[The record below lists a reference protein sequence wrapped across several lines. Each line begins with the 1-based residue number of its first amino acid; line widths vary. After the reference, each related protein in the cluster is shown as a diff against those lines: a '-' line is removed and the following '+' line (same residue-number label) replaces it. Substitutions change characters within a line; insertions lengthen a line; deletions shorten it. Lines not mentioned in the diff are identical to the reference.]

1 MEKTQWKYILSKS
14 TEPPLHG
21 NLPVYFSRMEEA
33 GEEEDKDKRKK
44 EEEKSGQTN
53 YYVHC
58 RWNMSPFSAGAT
70 SSKMFSFQIF
80 VYFSLL
86 S

>member
-1 MEKTQWKYILSKS
+1 
-14 TEPPLHG
+14 
-21 NLPVYFSRMEEA
+21 MEEA
-33 GEEEDKDKRKK
+33 GEEEEKDKRKK

-58 RWNMSPFSAGAT
+58 CWNVSPFSGGDI

-80 VYFSLL
+80 VYFSLP